1 MNLYSPQRVTK
12 SCRKLGNHRT
22 HAACLQSAHAEK
34 IRCRRRARAH
44 THIPSIAR
52 ARIHTYT
59 RRHRVEELF
68 LRGSRRL
75 ALFEGSFDSLFVH
88 PQYFADDLRW
98 QRLPCHCARSAVV
111 PTRAHALSQHA
122 RTHWHTH
129 THRRTHMP
137 TSDHTGARGHATL
150 GERPSCQDARREAI
164 VSRADAV
171 GDEQCSRIGKTSTHA
186 GRNKRA
192 RSKTTRACG

>member
-12 SCRKLGNHRT
+12 SCRKLGNQRT

-52 ARIHTYT
+52 AHTHIHTKDT
-59 RRHRVEELF
+59 ASRSCSFEAVGGSPFSKAALTVSSSIPRILQMTCGGSGCLATVHARR
-68 LRGSRRL
+68 
-75 ALFEGSFDSLFVH
+75 
-88 PQYFADDLRW
+88 W
-98 QRLPCHCARSAVV
+98 
-111 PTRAHALSQHA
+111 SQNA
-122 RTHWHTH
+122 RTHRHTH

-150 GERPSCQDARREAI
+150 GERPSCQDARRQAI
-164 VSRADAV
+164 FSKADAV
-171 GDEQCSRIGKTSTHA
+171 GDEQCARVGKTSTHA

>member
-111 PTRAHALSQHA
+111 PTRAHALA
-122 RTHWHTH
+122 YTH
-129 THRRTHMP
+129 TQTNTHADVRSHRGQRACNARRETILP
-137 TSDHTGARGHATL
+137 RCSARGHRFKSRCCRRRAVL
-150 GERPSCQDARREAI
+150 PNWQNEHARRA
-164 VSRADAV
+164 
-171 GDEQCSRIGKTSTHA
+171 
-186 GRNKRA
+186 
-192 RSKTTRACG
+192 